1 MISFLMVSGVAATR
15 VSPACVSRGTPMCTT
30 NLLRDF
36 LSFVCR
42 PVHYGW
48 CVWFGQSAPPLQQGR
63 GILQAK
69 FAGFNTFCNETI
81 DELQVTL

>member
-1 MISFLMVSGVAATR
+1 
-15 VSPACVSRGTPMCTT
+15 MCTT

-36 LSFVCR
+36 LSFVL
-42 PVHYGW
+42 
-48 CVWFGQSAPPLQQGR
+48 GQCTTAGASGLANQQTPLQQGR

>member
-1 MISFLMVSGVAATR
+1 MARQHAS
-15 VSPACVSRGTPMCTT
+15 
-30 NLLRDF
+30 
-36 LSFVCR
+36 
-42 PVHYGW
+42 
-48 CVWFGQSAPPLQQGR
+48 LQQGR

>member
-1 MISFLMVSGVAATR
+1 MANQHT
-15 VSPACVSRGTPMCTT
+15 
-30 NLLRDF
+30 
-36 LSFVCR
+36 
-42 PVHYGW
+42 
-48 CVWFGQSAPPLQQGR
+48 PLQQGR